1 MRRQFLLVSGRA
13 VTRNVALAGGGS
25 MTDALK
31 KALEESAVD
40 AGFAEDI
47 ARFRYGDHG
56 IEDWISVAIL
66 WAMSIFVFLQ
76 FVTRYLFN
84 NSLAWTEEISSY
96 LLICLTFIGSA
107 MAVRKN
113 THIQIEFLY
122 TIVSYRTGLILALF
136 VDVLRIAF
144 LALSTY
150 LAYQVMVIMQFQYM
164 AVVDWPLSYVY
175 GGVFLGYVAM
185 TIRAVQVIVR
195 HWRTK
200 SSELMVAGVGPS
212 L

>member
-1 MRRQFLLVSGRA
+1 MSD
-13 VTRNVALAGGGS
+13 T
-25 MTDALK
+25 MK
-31 KALEESAVD
+31 KAIEEGAVD
-40 AGFAEDI
+40 AGFAEDV

-56 IEDWISVAIL
+56 IEDWLSVAIL
-66 WAMSIFVFLQ
+66 WAMSVAVFLQ

-96 LLICLTFIGSA
+96 LLICLTFVGSA

-122 TIVSYRTGLILALF
+122 TIVSYRTGFILALLI
-136 VDVLRIAF
+136 DILRIAF
-144 LALSTY
+144 LGLSTW
-150 LAYQVMVIMQFQYM
+150 LAYKVMLIMQFQYM
-164 AVVDWPLSYVY
+164 AVVDWPLSWVY
-175 GGVFLGYVAM
+175 GAVFIGYAAM
-185 TIRAVQVIVR
+185 TIRSIQVIVR
-195 HWRTK
+195 HWKTK

>member
-1 MRRQFLLVSGRA
+1 M
-13 VTRNVALAGGGS
+13 
-25 MTDALK
+25 K
-31 KALEESAVD
+31 KALDEGAAD
-40 AGFAEDI
+40 AGFADDV
-47 ARFRYGDHG
+47 ARFRYGDQG
-56 IEDWISVAIL
+56 IEDWVSVAIL

-76 FVTRYLFN
+76 FVTRYFFN

-96 LLICLTFIGSA
+96 LLVCLTFIGSA

-122 TIVSYRTGLILALF
+122 TIVSYRVGLVIALA
-136 VDVLRIAF
+136 VDVMRIAF
-144 LALSTY
+144 LALSTW
-150 LAYQVMVIMQFQYM
+150 LAYKVMLIMRFQYM

-175 GGVFLGYVAM
+175 ACVFAGYAVM
-185 TIRAVQVIVR
+185 TIRAIQVIVR

>member
-1 MRRQFLLVSGRA
+1 MSDN
-13 VTRNVALAGGGS
+13 T
-25 MTDALK
+25 MK
-31 KALEESAVD
+31 KALEEGASD
-40 AGFAEDI
+40 AGFADDV

-56 IEDWISVAIL
+56 VEDWISVAIL
-66 WAMSIFVFLQ
+66 WVMSIFVFLQ
-76 FVTRYLFN
+76 VFTRYFLN
-84 NSLAWTEEISSY
+84 NSLAWTEEISAY

-122 TIVSYRTGLILALF
+122 TLISYRAGLILALAI
-136 VDVLRIAF
+136 DVMRIAF
-144 LALSTY
+144 LALSAY
-150 LAYQVMVIMQFQYM
+150 LAYEVMLIMQFQYM
-164 AVVDWPLSYVY
+164 AVVSWPLSWVY
-175 GGVFLGYVAM
+175 ACVLLGYVAM
-185 TIRAVQVIVR
+185 TIRSVQVIIR

>member
-1 MRRQFLLVSGRA
+1 MS
-13 VTRNVALAGGGS
+13 
-25 MTDALK
+25 DAMK
-31 KALEESAVD
+31 KAIEEGAAD
-40 AGFAEDI
+40 AGFADDV
-47 ARFRYGDHG
+47 ARFRYSDHG
-56 IEDWISVAIL
+56 IEDWLSVAIL
-66 WAMSIFVFLQ
+66 WAMSVAVFLQ

-122 TIVSYRTGLILALF
+122 TIVSHRTGFILALF
-136 VDVLRIAF
+136 IDILRIAF
-144 LALSTY
+144 LGLSTW
-150 LAYQVMVIMQFQYM
+150 LAYKVMLIMQFQYM

-175 GGVFLGYVAM
+175 GAVFVGYAAM
-185 TIRAVQVIVR
+185 TIRSIQVIVR
-195 HWRTK
+195 HWITK

>member
-1 MRRQFLLVSGRA
+1 MSD
-13 VTRNVALAGGGS
+13 T
-25 MTDALK
+25 MK
-31 KALEESAVD
+31 KALEEGAAD
-40 AGFAEDI
+40 AGFADDV

-56 IEDWISVAIL
+56 VEDWLSVIIL

-76 FVTRYLFN
+76 FVTRYFFN

-122 TIVSYRTGLILALF
+122 TIVSYRTGFILALAI
-136 VDVLRIAF
+136 DILRIAF
-144 LALSTY
+144 LALSTW
-150 LAYQVMVIMQFQYM
+150 LAYQVMMIMQFQYM

-175 GGVFLGYVAM
+175 GGVFIGYAAM
-185 TIRAVQVIVR
+185 TIRSIQVIVR
-195 HWRTK
+195 HWKTR

>member
-1 MRRQFLLVSGRA
+1 MSDN
-13 VTRNVALAGGGS
+13 T
-25 MTDALK
+25 MK
-31 KALEESAVD
+31 KALEEGAAD
-40 AGFAEDI
+40 AGFADDV
-47 ARFRYGDHG
+47 AHFRYSDHG

-66 WAMSIFVFLQ
+66 WVMSTFVFLQ
-76 FVTRYLFN
+76 VVTRYFLN

-96 LLICLTFIGSA
+96 LLICLTFLGSA

-122 TIVSYRTGLILALF
+122 TLLSHRAGLILALI
-136 VDVLRIAF
+136 VDALRIAF

-150 LAYQVMVIMQFQYM
+150 LAYEVTAIMQFQYM
-164 AVVDWPLSYVY
+164 AVVSWPLSWVY
-175 GGVFLGYVAM
+175 GCVFVGYAAM
-185 TIRAVQVIVR
+185 TFRSIQVIVR

-200 SSELMVAGVGPS
+200 SSELMVSGVGSS

>member
-1 MRRQFLLVSGRA
+1 MSDV
-13 VTRNVALAGGGS
+13 
-25 MTDALK
+25 MK
-31 KALEESAVD
+31 KALEEGAAD
-40 AGFAEDI
+40 AGFADDV

-56 IEDWISVAIL
+56 IEDWVSVAIL
-66 WAMSIFVFLQ
+66 WVMATFVFLQ
-76 FVTRYLFN
+76 FFTRYFLN

-96 LLICLTFIGSA
+96 LLITLTFLGSA

-122 TIVSYRTGLILALF
+122 TIVSYRVGFALALII
-136 VDVLRIAF
+136 DVMRIAF

-150 LAYQVMVIMQFQYM
+150 LAYKVMLIMQFQYM
-164 AVVDWPLSYVY
+164 AVVDWPLSWVY
-175 GGVFLGYVAM
+175 GCVFLGYAAM
-185 TIRAVQVIVR
+185 TIRSIQVIVR

-200 SSELMVAGVGPS
+200 TSELMAVGGGGPS

>member
-1 MRRQFLLVSGRA
+1 
-13 VTRNVALAGGGS
+13 
-25 MTDALK
+25 MTDAMK
-31 KALEESAVD
+31 KALEEGATE
-40 AGFAEDI
+40 AGFADDV

-56 IEDWISVAIL
+56 VEDWVSVIIL

-122 TIVSYRTGLILALF
+122 TVVSYRVGFVLALMI
-136 VDVLRIAF
+136 DVLRIAF
-144 LALSTY
+144 LALSTW

-164 AVVDWPLSYVY
+164 AVVEWPLSYVY
-175 GGVFLGYVAM
+175 ACVFIGYAAM
-185 TIRAVQVIVR
+185 TIRAIQVIVR

-200 SSELMVAGVGPS
+200 SSELMVAGAGPS

>member
-1 MRRQFLLVSGRA
+1 MS
-13 VTRNVALAGGGS
+13 
-25 MTDALK
+25 DAMK
-31 KALEESAVD
+31 KALDEGAAN
-40 AGFAEDI
+40 AGFADDV
-47 ARFRYGDHG
+47 ARFRYGDQG
-56 IEDWISVAIL
+56 IEDWVSVAIL
-66 WAMSIFVFLQ
+66 WAMSIAVFLQ

-96 LLICLTFIGSA
+96 LLVCLTFLGSA

-122 TIVSYRTGLILALF
+122 TLVSYRTGLILALL
-136 VDVLRIAF
+136 VDALRIAF

-164 AVVDWPLSYVY
+164 AVVNWPLSYVY
-175 GGVFLGYVAM
+175 GGVFLGYAAM
-185 TIRAVQVIVR
+185 TFRSIQVIIR

-200 SSELMVAGVGPS
+200 SSELMVAGTGAPV
-212 L
+212 

>member
-1 MRRQFLLVSGRA
+1 MS
-13 VTRNVALAGGGS
+13 
-25 MTDALK
+25 DAMK
-31 KALEESAVD
+31 KALEEGAAD
-40 AGFAEDI
+40 AGFADDV

-56 IEDWISVAIL
+56 IEDWLSVAIL
-66 WAMSIFVFLQ
+66 WAMSVAVFLQ

-96 LLICLTFIGSA
+96 LLICLTFVGSA

-122 TIVSYRTGLILALF
+122 TVVSHRTGLILALF
-136 VDVLRIAF
+136 IDVLRIAF
-144 LALSTY
+144 LALSTW
-150 LAYQVMVIMQFQYM
+150 LAYKVMLIMQFQYM

-175 GGVFLGYVAM
+175 GAVFIGYAAM
-185 TIRAVQVIVR
+185 TIRSIQVIVR
-195 HWRTK
+195 HWKTK

>member
-1 MRRQFLLVSGRA
+1 MS
-13 VTRNVALAGGGS
+13 
-25 MTDALK
+25 DALQ
-31 KALEESAVD
+31 KALEENAVD
-40 AGFAEDI
+40 AGFAEDV
-47 ARFRYGDHG
+47 ARFRYADHG
-56 IEDWISVAIL
+56 IEDWVSVAIL

-76 FVTRYLFN
+76 FVTRYFFN

-96 LLICLTFIGSA
+96 LLICLTFVGSA

-136 VDVLRIAF
+136 IDVLRIAF
-144 LALSTY
+144 LALSAY
-150 LAYQVMVIMQFQYM
+150 LAYKVMVIMQFQYM
-164 AVVDWPLSYVY
+164 AVVEWPLSYVY
-175 GGVFLGYVAM
+175 GAVFLGYVAM

>member
-1 MRRQFLLVSGRA
+1 MSDI
-13 VTRNVALAGGGS
+13 
-25 MTDALK
+25 MK
-31 KALEESAVD
+31 KALEEGVHD
-40 AGFAEDI
+40 VGFADDV

-56 IEDWISVAIL
+56 VEDWVSVAIL

-122 TIVSYRTGLILALF
+122 TVLSHRAGFMLAL
-136 VDVLRIAF
+136 VIDVMRIAF
-144 LALSTY
+144 FALSTW
-150 LAYQVMVIMQFQYM
+150 LAYKVMLIMQFQYM

-175 GGVFLGYVAM
+175 GAVFLGYVAM
-185 TIRAVQVIVR
+185 TIRSVQVIVR
-195 HWRTK
+195 HWKTK

>member
-1 MRRQFLLVSGRA
+1 MSDI
-13 VTRNVALAGGGS
+13 
-25 MTDALK
+25 MK
-31 KALEESAVD
+31 KALEEGAAD
-40 AGFAEDI
+40 AGFADDV

-66 WAMSIFVFLQ
+66 WVMSTFVFLQ
-76 FVTRYLFN
+76 FFTRYFLN

-96 LLICLTFIGSA
+96 LLIVLTFIGSA

-122 TIVSYRTGLILALF
+122 TILPYRAGFALALLI
-136 VDVLRIAF
+136 DVLRIAF
-144 LALSTY
+144 FALSTW
-150 LAYQVMVIMQFQYM
+150 LAYKVMVIMQFQYM

-175 GGVFLGYVAM
+175 GAVFLGYAAM
-185 TIRAVQVIVR
+185 TIRSVQVIVR
-195 HWRTK
+195 HWITK
-200 SSELMVAGVGPS
+200 TSELMFSAPVGPS

>member
-1 MRRQFLLVSGRA
+1 MSDN
-13 VTRNVALAGGGS
+13 T
-25 MTDALK
+25 MK
-31 KALEESAVD
+31 KALDEGAAE
-40 AGFAEDI
+40 AGFADDV

-66 WAMSIFVFLQ
+66 WVMSTFVFLLV
-76 FVTRYLFN
+76 FTRYFLN

-96 LLICLTFIGSA
+96 LLITLTFLGSA

-122 TIVSYRTGLILALF
+122 TIISYRTGLVLALAI
-136 VDVLRIAF
+136 DVMRIAF

-150 LAYQVMVIMQFQYM
+150 LAYEVMLIMQFQYM
-164 AVVDWPLSYVY
+164 AVVSWPLSWVY
-175 GGVFLGYVAM
+175 ACVFVGYAAM
-185 TIRAVQVIVR
+185 TIRSIQVIIR

-200 SSELMVAGVGPS
+200 SSELMVAGVGPA

>member
-1 MRRQFLLVSGRA
+1 MSDN
-13 VTRNVALAGGGS
+13 TNT
-25 MTDALK
+25 MK
-31 KALEESAVD
+31 KALEEGAAD
-40 AGFAEDI
+40 AGFADDV

-56 IEDWISVAIL
+56 VEDWISVAIL
-66 WAMSIFVFLQ
+66 WVMSTFVFLQ
-76 FVTRYLFN
+76 VVTRYFFN

-113 THIQIEFLY
+113 SHIQIEFLY
-122 TIVSYRTGLILALF
+122 TLISHRSCLILALI
-136 VDVLRIAF
+136 VDAMRIAF

-150 LAYQVMVIMQFQYM
+150 LAYEVMLIMQFQYM
-164 AVVDWPLSYVY
+164 AVVSWPLSWVY
-175 GGVFLGYVAM
+175 GGVFFGYAVM
-185 TIRAVQVIVR
+185 TIRSIQLIVR

-200 SSELMVAGVGPS
+200 SSELMIAGVGPA